1 MDKITIREATWE
13 DAAVI
18 AEFQVLMAKETEGYT
33 LDHNIIA
40 RGVSAVFEDPSKGR
54 YFIAGEAGKPVA
66 SLLITPEWSDW
77 RNSYVWWFQSVYV
90 IPEARRRGIFRM
102 MYIHVRDMA
111 VKENIAG
118 LRLYVETDNSRAQKT
133 YEAMGMDST
142 HYRMYEW
149 MRD

>member
-1 MDKITIREATWE
+1 MDKITIREAVRE
-13 DAAVI
+13 EAPAI
-18 AEFQVLMAKETEGYT
+18 ADFQVLMAMETEGYT
-33 LDHNIIA
+33 LRHDIIT
-40 RGVSAVFEDPSKGR
+40 RGVTAVFEDPSKGR
-54 YFIAGEAGKPVA
+54 YFIAEEAGKPLA

-111 VKENIAG
+111 EKEGAAG
-118 LRLYVETDNSRAQKT
+118 LRLYVETDNRRAQIT

-142 HYRMYEW
+142 HYKMYEW